1 MSKTFQIK
9 RFANIGLL
17 RRLDFGLLIRLLTP
31 YRTFLEG
38 KSGFQWTTEQAEFS
52 FENLSKVMLSLDS
65 NTPEDFLKSLYFVDW
80 FSDEL
85 YFDPLLQTAKTKIP
99 LISNE
104 ITLEDLV
111 LTLWLESPGSLEQLH
126 AELHRLDRK
135 GRTRRFESFFSTYP
149 QPLPLEK
156 PDNATI
162 KAMENDLEFWAYT
175 NKRGKGVRVFVSSEN
190 GAVWIMIRHGQP
202 MKRENTVE
210 PDGGDGLAFYRPEKF
225 DSMIYYG
232 ATGELAVCAKNKGEL
247 VAYSTCLG
255 KHCFGDEKYFDLRG
269 VTKYTLEP
277 LTQRGRM
284 ALFCDDVPGV
294 RSIALHE
301 ILVDYGVDSELDLEI
316 RKSDDVFESLENQGR
331 MLNESFL
338 GRIVKA
344 KFRVQFTDDRIR
356 TLTIELPN
364 IAHYDRETDH
374 ELLNAWLVKR
384 GFILQYETNEEVSN
398 ATDQEQVLVYA

>member
-31 YRTFLEG
+31 YRAFLEG
-38 KSGFQWTTEQAEFS
+38 KNGFQWATVKEEFS
-52 FENLSKVMLSLDS
+52 YENLSKVMLSLDS

-85 YFDPLLQTAKTKIP
+85 YFDPLLQAAKAKNLSTP
-99 LISNE
+99 DE

-111 LTLWLESPGSLEQLH
+111 LTLWLEAPGSLEQLH

-149 QPLPLEK
+149 NPLPLVL
-156 PDNATI
+156 PDDATV
-162 KAMENDLEFWAYT
+162 KAMERELETWAST
-175 NKRGKGVRVFVSSEN
+175 HKRGKGVRVFVSSEN

-210 PDGGDGLAFYRPEKF
+210 PDGGGGLAFYRPEKF
-225 DSMIYYG
+225 DSMIYYPT
-232 ATGELAVCAKNKGEL
+232 TGELAICAKTKGEL
-247 VAYSTCLG
+247 VAYSACLG
-255 KHCFGDEKYFDLRG
+255 RHCFGDEKYFDLRG
-269 VTKYTLEP
+269 TTKYTLAP
-277 LTQRGRM
+277 LSQQGRA
-284 ALFCDDVPGV
+284 ALFCGDIPG
-294 RSIALHE
+294 IQNITLHE
-301 ILVDYGVDSELDLEI
+301 IHVRHGTSTTLDLEI
-316 RKSDDVFESLENQGR
+316 RRSTDVFKALERQKR
-331 MLNESFL
+331 KLDESFQ
-338 GRIVKA
+338 GVIVKA
-344 KFRVQFTDDRIR
+344 KFRVKFSDDRTR

-364 IAHYDRETDH
+364 TAHYDRETDH

-384 GFILQYETNEEVSN
+384 GFIIRHEVEEEVSN
-398 ATDQEQVLVYA
+398 EADQEQVLVYA